1 MIFAVFLYIEK
12 TPNYL
17 SNSNSSMKTLPDE
30 IALPLLAERI
40 MEEGSCKEQ
49 IKKFEQVIPK
59 LSLSQ
64 LQELTKTIQSEEF
77 EKLEIV
83 EQITQD
89 EGQCVLIQHY
99 KIPESEER
107 QKEANKFYTKCRF
120 VSLQKHGFEKLT
132 EGGIEFNILSYK
144 TMKEKWYNA
153 IRKKRHGD
161 FEAFGYFTD
170 VTTIG
175 ESAFEW
181 DSLESIEI
189 PKSVITIGAKA
200 FADNNLTSVNIP
212 DSVEYIGSEAFA
224 GQGSMNYMVNG
235 LTSVRIP
242 DSVEYIGEGAF
253 EENVITSLILP
264 KSLKFIAPDAFRRNQ
279 LESIKI
285 PATVKFIGEGAFED
299 NKLTSVNI
307 PDSVQLIESEA
318 FSANKLT
325 SVSVAKSTKIGNKA
339 FDENVKIIRRSS
351 KKRSASS
358 SGGAGSSSKK
368 RRMELMQMQLKTSLK
383 F

>member
-1 MIFAVFLYIEK
+1 MYRRNTMDYTTLPERIDV
-12 TPNYL
+12 YL
-17 SNSNSSMKTLPDE
+17 SKHATKDSYHWQGRSVIMPSGSGKSYYVESVQKKVEWLDADPIMWAVGAMPPPKGKDRSGLTWEKDADE
-30 IALPLLAERI
+30 IMKR
-40 MEEGSCKEQ
+40 
-49 IKKFEQVIPK
+49 
-59 LSLSQ
+59 
-64 LQELTKTIQSEEF
+64 
-77 EKLEIV
+77 
-83 EQITQD
+83 
-89 EGQCVLIQHY
+89 
-99 KIPESEER
+99 
-107 QKEANKFYTKCRF
+107 
-120 VSLQKHGFEKLT
+120 HGFKKLT
-132 EGGIEFNILSYK
+132 EGGIEYNILSYK

-153 IRKKRHGD
+153 IRKNRHGD

-224 GQGSMNYMVNG
+224 GQGSMSYRVNG

-242 DSVEYIGEGAF
+242 DSVKYIGEGAF

-285 PATVKFIGEGAFED
+285 PATVKFIGEGAFKD
-299 NKLTSVNI
+299 NKLTSVII
-307 PDSVQLIESEA
+307 PDSVQLIESDA

-325 SVSVAKSTKIGNKA
+325 SVSVAKSTKIGYKA
-339 FDENVKIIRRSS
+339 FDENVKIIRG
-351 KKRSASS
+351 KKRSASP